1 MRIFL
6 TGATGY
12 IGSAIVPLL
21 LDAGHQVLGLSRSD
35 KADHA
40 LAAAG
45 AEAHRGTL
53 DDLASLRRGAA
64 AADGVIHA
72 GFVHDFTDF
81 AAACATDRRAI
92 ETLGAALL
100 GTSKPLVV
108 TSGTMALPAGRMGTE
123 TTAADPHSAAGPRVA
138 SEEAVLALAAQGVHA
153 SIVRLSP
160 SVHGAGDHGFIATL
174 VGLAREKGVAAYL
187 GDGQNRWPTVHRLDA
202 AQLFRLA
209 LEQGATGA
217 RYHGVAEEGVPLRTI
232 AEAIGR
238 HLNLPVVSKSAEE
251 AAAHFGW
258 LAFVL
263 GVDNPTSSALT
274 QQQLG
279 WHPGQPSLLAD
290 LDQGHYFQN

>member
-1 MRIFL
+1 MRVFI

-12 IGSAIVPLL
+12 LGSALVPLL
-21 LDAGHQVLGLSRSD
+21 LGAGHQVLGLSRSD
-35 KADHA
+35 KSDHA

-45 AEAHRGTL
+45 AEAHRGAL
-53 DDLASLRRGAA
+53 DDLDSLRRGAEA
-64 AADGVIHA
+64 ANGVIHA

-100 GTSKPLVV
+100 GTTKPLIV
-108 TSGTMALPAGRMGTE
+108 TSGTMALPAGHLGTE
-123 TTAADPHSAAGPRVA
+123 TTAADIRSAAGPRVA

-160 SVHGAGDHGFIATL
+160 SVHGAGDHGFLATL
-174 VGLAREKGVAAYL
+174 VGIAREKGASAYI
-187 GDGQNRWPTVHRLDA
+187 GDGTNRWPTVHRLDA

-209 LEQGATGA
+209 LEHGATGA
-217 RYHGVAEEGVPLRTI
+217 RYHGVAEEGVPLRAI

-258 LAFVL
+258 LSFVL
-263 GVDNPTSSALT
+263 GVDNPASSALT

-279 WHPGQPSLLAD
+279 WHPSQLGLLAD
-290 LDQGHYFQN
+290 LHQGHYFKS